1 MMQKKVL
8 LLPNLTKHNTAEL
21 LPQIIRQLAACGCQP
36 MALSEYGERF
46 GGLQT
51 GELEPLLAECD
62 LVLTVGGD
70 GTILHGAKHAMRYD
84 KPLLGINAGRLGY
97 LAQIEPDELDF
108 LGRLAEGD
116 YAIQE
121 RMLLEIQVGG
131 RGPLLYALNDAVIT
145 RGDTARLLDLVIS
158 GKNGPIATCRADGLI
173 FATPTGSTAYS
184 LSAGG
189 PVVAPGISTILM
201 TPICP
206 HSLNDRS
213 ILFPPDVELRICC
226 RFSGGSDRA
235 ALNIDGE
242 RAASL
247 DGKTEVRIRRA
258 EKVARFVQFPE
269 KNFTEILSQKLKSR
283 G

>member
-1 MMQKKVL
+1 M
-8 LLPNLTKHNTAEL
+8 LPNLTKHNTAEL
-21 LPQIIRQLAACGCQP
+21 VPKIIRQLILCGCQP
-36 MALSEYGERF
+36 LALTEYEGRF

-51 GELEPLLAECD
+51 GGLESLLAECD

-84 KPLLGINAGRLGY
+84 KPLLGINTGRLGY
-97 LAQIEPDELDF
+97 LAQIEPNELDF
-108 LGRLAEGD
+108 LGRLAEED
-116 YAIQE
+116 YTIQ
-121 RMLLEIQVGG
+121 Q
-131 RGPLLYALNDAVIT
+131 
-145 RGDTARLLDLVIS
+145 RLLDLVIS
-158 GKNGPIATCRADGLI
+158 SKGGVIATCRADGLI

-189 PVVAPGISTILM
+189 PVVAPGIATILM

-226 RFSGGSDRA
+226 RFSSGSDRA

-247 DGKTEVRIRRA
+247 DGKAEVWIRRA
-258 EKVARFVQFPE
+258 KRVARFIQFPE
-269 KNFTEILSQKLKSR
+269 KNFTDILSQKLKSR